1 MMRAVRWQT
10 DGRGAASPQGM
21 PRWRQ
26 QALTLALLGG
36 FLAIG
41 WQLTALGRD
50 GAVASQ
56 LMSAENQI
64 RHALSRPDVVD
75 RDGRMLASDIKVYWL
90 FADPGRIID
99 VDDAVEKL
107 SRVLS
112 GEDLVGL
119 RTKLRGK
126 SRFEWVKRGLTPKDA
141 SQVHHM
147 GLPGFHLIQE
157 PQRVYPAG
165 EMAAHILGHTNVDN
179 QGLAGIEKFID
190 TAGEVAAPAP
200 EGSDRARLRLT
211 LDLRVQHALHDELI
225 AAKARYSAKALGGLV
240 LNIHSGEVLAMA
252 GLPDYDPN
260 RREQS
265 LVEGR
270 HNRFYYDAYELGSV
284 FKIFAVAQALDQGL
298 ARIDDTIDVLT
309 PIRMGRF
316 TLHDRHARTRHM
328 SVEEIFTR
336 SSNTGAARLALMAG
350 GERQKAFFASLGLL
364 EPVTTELGPT
374 ARPLLPDPWREV
386 NTMTAAYGHGISVPP
401 FAFAVASAALIN
413 GGHRITPRLRPGVAD
428 EPGEGERE
436 RVISAETS
444 AIMRDLFWKNVETGT
459 GKQANVPGYRV
470 GGKTGTAWKPAKGG
484 YSEEVISS
492 FVAGFPMDDPQY
504 LVLIVI
510 DEPKPE
516 KPGKRTEAG
525 HNAAPTAGA
534 LIGRIAPMLGIAPSR
549 AFDEQR
555 QASY

>member
-1 MMRAVRWQT
+1 
-10 DGRGAASPQGM
+10 M

-36 FLAIG
+36 FLAVG
-41 WQLTALGRD
+41 WQLTVLGRD
-50 GAVASQ
+50 GAVSSQ

-64 RHALSRPDVVD
+64 RHALARPDVVD
-75 RDGRMLASDIKVYWL
+75 RQGRMLASDIKIYWL
-90 FADPGRIID
+90 FADPGQIID
-99 VDDAVEKL
+99 ADEAVEKL

-112 GEDLVGL
+112 GEELVGL

-126 SRFEWVKRGLTPKDA
+126 SRFEWVKRGLTPKEA
-141 SQVHHM
+141 SKVHRL
-147 GLPGFHLIQE
+147 GLPGFHLIEE

-165 EMAAHILGHTNVDN
+165 QTAAHVLGHTNVDN

-190 TAGEVAAPAP
+190 GAPDLAEP
-200 EGSDRARLRLT
+200 AQQGSDRARLRVT
-211 LDLRVQHALHDELI
+211 LDLRVQHALHDELT
-225 AAKARYSAKALGGLV
+225 AAKARYQAKALGGLV

-265 LVEGR
+265 LIEGR

-284 FKIFAVAQALDQGL
+284 FKIFAVALALDQGL
-298 ARIDDTIDVLT
+298 ARVDDKIDVLT

-316 TLHDRHARTRHM
+316 TLQDRHARSRYL
-328 SVEEIFTR
+328 SVAEVFTH
-336 SSNTGAARLALMAG
+336 SSNTGAARLALAAG
-350 GERQKAFFASLGLL
+350 SKRQKAFFAKLGLL
-364 EPVTTELGPT
+364 EPIETELGPT
-374 ARPLLPDPWREV
+374 ARPLFPDPWREV

-401 FAFAVASAALIN
+401 FAFAVAAAALIN
-413 GGHRITPRLRPGVAD
+413 GGHKITPRLLPGPAGTT
-428 EPGEGERE
+428 GEGER
-436 RVISAETS
+436 VVSAETS
-444 AIMRDLFWKNVETGT
+444 AIMRDLFWQNVEHGT
-459 GKQANVPGYRV
+459 GKQAKVPGYRV

-484 YSEEVISS
+484 YSDDVITS
-492 FVAGFPMDDPQY
+492 FVAGFPMEDPQY
-504 LVLIVI
+504 LVLVVI

-516 KPGKRTEAG
+516 RPGKRTEAG

-534 LIGRIAPMLGIAPSR
+534 LIKRIAPMLGIAPSR
-549 AFDEQR
+549 TFDEQR